1 MAPTPPG
8 TPARTEPSESAEPSD
23 SAEPSGPKHARLRA
37 ELARWITEELSPGDR
52 LPGER
57 RLVERHRVSRITVR
71 HAIAELVSEGLLVR
85 EQGRGTFVG
94 SGPARSRLHLASFH
108 EDMATAGLVPSTRP
122 VLVAEQEAPTAAAA
136 HLGAA
141 QALRVRRL
149 RLGDGVPVSLD
160 DCWVPAGL
168 LPPEADWT
176 GSLYAMLRA
185 AGAGITRAEQ
195 TVQASGAAPEDA
207 QLLGIAPGAPVL
219 VFHRRSF
226 SAVAADRASVGAAA
240 GGAPAGRAPDGS
252 APVERPVEYSISV
265 YRGDRYQLSM
275 EVLG

>member
-1 MAPTPPG
+1 MARTPLG
-8 TPARTEPSESAEPSD
+8 APARAEPSESP
-23 SAEPSGPKHARLRA
+23 GPKHARLRA
-37 ELARWITEELSPGDR
+37 ELARWILEELSPGDR

-57 RLVERHRVSRITVR
+57 RLVERHKVSRITVR

-108 EDMATAGLVPSTRP
+108 EDMRTAGLAPSTRP
-122 VLVAEQEAPTAAAA
+122 VLIAEQQAPSAAAA
-136 HLGAA
+136 HLGTARS
-141 QALRVRRL
+141 LRVRRL

-160 DCWVPAGL
+160 DCWLPAGL
-168 LPPEADWT
+168 LPSEADWT
-176 GSLYAMLRA
+176 GSLYTMLRA

-195 TVQASGAAPEDA
+195 TVQAAGASPEDA

-226 SAVAADRASVGAAA
+226 SAIPA
-240 GGAPAGRAPDGS
+240 GGASAGREPEGS
-252 APVERPVEYSISV
+252 VPAERPVEYSISV

>member
-1 MAPTPPG
+1 MIP
-8 TPARTEPSESAEPSD
+8 RPSD
-23 SAEPSGPKHARLRA
+23 PPVRTGSKHARLRA
-37 ELARWITEELSPGDR
+37 ELARWIAEELSPGDR

-71 HAIAELVSEGLLVR
+71 HAIAELVSDGLLVR

-108 EDMATAGLVPSTRP
+108 EDMTTAGLSPSTRP

-136 HLGAA
+136 HLGTAHC
-141 QALRVRRL
+141 LRVRRL
-149 RLGDGVPVSLD
+149 RLGDGVPMSLD
-160 DCWVPAGL
+160 DCWLPAGL
-168 LPPEADWT
+168 LPVDADWT
-176 GSLYAMLRA
+176 GSLYAMLRT

-195 TVQASGAAPEDA
+195 TVQATGAAPEDA
-207 QLLGIAPGAPVL
+207 RLLGIETGAPVL

-226 SAVAADRASVGAAA
+226 SASAAHGTTE
-240 GGAPAGRAPDGS
+240 G
-252 APVERPVEYSISV
+252 PVEYSISV